1 MTLIEPWLLEIMQ
14 CPRCAG
20 ALVEDEAASAL
31 VCSACGSTY
40 PVVEGIPNML
50 VDDPA

>member
-1 MTLIEPWLLEIMQ
+1 MTLIEAWLLEIMQ
-14 CPRCAG
+14 CPRCG
-20 ALVEDEAASAL
+20 EALGEDEPASVL
-31 VCSACGSTY
+31 VCLGCGATY